1 MSGVSRDHINKVKN
15 KVKSRLFKFS
25 EAMSYSYNLIK
36 APIADE
42 IRLPRIPKHRKIVI
56 KRINIQNLL
65 KQIERVKV

>member
-1 MSGVSRDHINKVKN
+1 M
-15 KVKSRLFKFS
+15 FKFS